1 MDRIYGLIVRRP
13 KMILLLIV
21 LLTAFFA
28 FQARHIRLD
37 SSIESLLPHDD
48 PEKEY
53 YEEIRRLYGSDEI
66 VVIGLVADNV
76 YTPEALK
83 KIGAHHGEDPRDA
96 RSEERCEPYQR
107 PGCHHD
113 RGGNGHPARP
123 GNPDHGLGMGG
134 TEGEGGRPPCLPEEP
149 GLSGR
154 PRGGHKRY
162 LSRERHG

>member
-13 KMILLLIV
+13 KLILLLIV

-28 FQARHIRLD
+28 LQARHIQLD

-66 VVIGLVADNV
+66 VVIGLVTDNV

-83 KIGAHHGEDPRDA
+83 KIERITERIREMPEVKSVASLTNAQDA
-96 RSEERCEPYQR
+96 ITSVAEQET
-107 PGCHHD
+107 
-113 RGGNGHPARP
+113 
-123 GNPDHGLGMGG
+123 L
-134 TEGEGGRPPCLPEEP
+134 LIPEIP
-149 GLSGR
+149 TALAI
-154 PRGGHKRY
+154 
-162 LSRERHG
+162 RHWSSMV